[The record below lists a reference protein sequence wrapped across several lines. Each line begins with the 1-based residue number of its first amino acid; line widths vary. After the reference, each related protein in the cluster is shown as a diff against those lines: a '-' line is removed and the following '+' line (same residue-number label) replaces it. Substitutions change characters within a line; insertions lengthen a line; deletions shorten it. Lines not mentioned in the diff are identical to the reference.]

1 MPGGYCLKNF
11 TRPFSNQKALRK
23 VMFSQCYKS
32 LKQSETLTKTEP
44 MKKKK
49 TDLESRF
56 WSGRNKHSALPL
68 LETFFQFYDLATAK
82 ERLNLIMQ
90 YAVQG
95 KVRIREDPSVIFYFH
110 QSMRSFILAGY
121 GLRKKSGKWSVH
133 TLPEQGSLLAQ
144 GSLSEKEYC
153 DPVLVFRKAF
163 KEYRPEQFR
172 DFLADI
178 VYFSLG
184 TFNNIPEGNIV
195 GPYLHLCK
203 MLDAAWLIV
212 ERKASAG
219 RETIC
224 LTTKVTK
231 DMNAV

>member
-1 MPGGYCLKNF
+1 
-11 TRPFSNQKALRK
+11 
-23 VMFSQCYKS
+23 
-32 LKQSETLTKTEP
+32 

-49 TDLESRF
+49 IDLESRF
-56 WSGRNKHSALPL
+56 WSGRSNPSPLSL
-68 LETFFQFYDLATAK
+68 LEVFFQFHDLVTAK
-82 ERLNLIMQ
+82 DRLSLIMQ
-90 YAVQG
+90 YAVRG
-95 KVRIREDPSVIFYFH
+95 KVRIREDPSVIFHFH
-110 QSMRSFILAGY
+110 QSLRSFILAGY

-133 TLPEQGSLLAQ
+133 TLPEQGSPLVQ
-144 GSLSEKEYC
+144 GSLSEKEYR
-153 DPVLVFRKAF
+153 DPVRVFRKAF

-178 VYFSLG
+178 MYFSLG
-184 TFNNIPEGNIV
+184 TFNNVPEGNIV

-219 RETIC
+219 RDTIC

-231 DMNAV
+231 DMKAV

>member
-1 MPGGYCLKNF
+1 
-11 TRPFSNQKALRK
+11 
-23 VMFSQCYKS
+23 
-32 LKQSETLTKTEP
+32 

-49 TDLESRF
+49 TNLESRF
-56 WSGRNKHSALPL
+56 WSGRKKHSPL
-68 LETFFQFYDLATAK
+68 SLMEVFFWFHDLATAK
-82 ERLNLIMQ
+82 ERLSLIMQ
-90 YAVQG
+90 YAARG
-95 KVRIREDPSVIFYFH
+95 KVRTREDPSVIFHFH
-110 QSMRSFILAGY
+110 QSLRSFILAGY
-121 GLRKKSGKWSVH
+121 ALRKKSGKWSVH
-133 TLPEQGSLLAQ
+133 TLPEHGSPLLH
-144 GSLSEKEYC
+144 GSLSEEEYR
-153 DPVLVFRKAF
+153 DPVRVFRKAF

-184 TFNNIPEGNIV
+184 TFNHIPEGNIV